1 MIIKKLNCEDK
12 SNSYLT
18 VQLSYDEVR
27 DIANTCYYATEFIP
41 ADQTKVK
48 SNAVIAANMT
58 KFLFDMI
65 KHGNIQFETI
75 QDMYMAKFDEDK
87 SNPVDK
93 NKSNSAKEDYYI

>member
-1 MIIKKLNCEDK
+1 
-12 SNSYLT
+12 
-18 VQLSYDEVR
+18 
-27 DIANTCYYATEFIP
+27 
-41 ADQTKVK
+41 
-48 SNAVIAANMT
+48 MT
-58 KFLFDMI
+58 KFLFDMV

>member
-27 DIANTCYYATEFIP
+27 DIANTCYYATQFIP
-41 ADQTKVK
+41 ADQTKIK

-65 KHGNIQFETI
+65 KHGNIQPETI
-75 QDMYMAKFDEDK
+75 QKMYMAKF
-87 SNPVDK
+87 DK
-93 NKSNSAKEDYYI
+93 NKSNSAEENYYI